1 MKGLS
6 IPNVSSANATLLLAL
21 LLLVTTSPSI
31 LQHCLARRESHHRSP
46 PAGRHHPPPPTP
58 VTPPPPLPPLSLTFN
73 VLNYGATGDGATDDT
88 KAFAT
93 AWSSACAVGVST
105 PTVLVPAGYL
115 FVVGPITFTGDSC
128 VPNMVFQVDGTILA
142 DAGSTAWRSGVVMQ
156 WLEFKNVRG
165 FTIQGCG
172 TVDGQ
177 GSHWWS
183 GGSGAGDAEMVTE
196 EKSLGPNL
204 KEMNS
209 DRVGTSNRPTA
220 VRVFQG
226 ANVTVTGITIRNS
239 ARFHLTF
246 DTCRAVEVH
255 DVAVSSPGAS
265 PNTDGIHLAGSVG
278 VSIHHSTIACGDDCI
293 SIQDGSSDVFIRSV
307 HCGPG
312 HGISIGE
319 LGKGGASAAVSD
331 VTVQDV
337 TLNQTM
343 TGVRIKTWQG
353 GSGSVK
359 NVRFSGVRVSAVKTP
374 IVIDQ
379 YYCDQTAC
387 ANQTSAVA
395 VAGVAY
401 HGVAGTYTE
410 RPVYL
415 ACADAAP
422 CAGIHLADIQLA
434 PVEDGGYHLHGPFCW
449 NVYGD
454 EVRPVEPP
462 VDCLLAGAP

>member
-6 IPNVSSANATLLLAL
+6 IPNASSANATLLLAL
-21 LLLVTTSPSI
+21 LLLVTTFPSF
-31 LQHCLARRESHHRSP
+31 LQHCLARRESHHRPP

-58 VTPPPPLPPLSLTFN
+58 VTPPPPPPLSSSFN
-73 VLNYGATGDGATDDT
+73 VVNYGAVGDGVTDDT

-93 AWSSACAVGVST
+93 AWSSACAVGAS
-105 PTVLVPAGYL
+105 TVLVPAGYVFL
-115 FVVGPITFTGDSC
+115 VGPITFTGDSC
-128 VPNMVFQVDGTILA
+128 VPKMVFQVDGTILA
-142 DAGSTAWRSGVVMQ
+142 DAGSTAWLSGVVMQ

-165 FTIQGCG
+165 LTIQGCG
-172 TVDGQ
+172 TVDGK

-196 EKSLGPNL
+196 EKSLGQNS
-204 KEMNS
+204 KERDS
-209 DRVGTSNRPTA
+209 DRAGTSNRPTA
-220 VRVFQG
+220 VRVFQS
-226 ANVTVTGITIRNS
+226 ANITVTGITIRNS

-255 DVAVSSPGAS
+255 DVAVSSPGDS

-278 VSIHHSTIACGDDCI
+278 VSIHHTTISCGDDCI
-293 SIQDGSSDVFIRSV
+293 SIQDGCSDVFVRSL

-312 HGISIGE
+312 HGISIGG

-359 NVRFSGVRVSAVKTP
+359 NVLFSGVRVSAVKTP

-379 YYCDQTAC
+379 YYCDHTSC

-401 HGVAGTYTE
+401 QGVAGTYTE

-434 PVEDGGYHLHGPFCW
+434 PVEDGGYHQHGPFCW
-449 NVYGD
+449 KVYGD

>member
-6 IPNVSSANATLLLAL
+6 ISNASSANATLLLAL
-21 LLLVTTSPSI
+21 LLLVTTSPSFV
-31 LQHCLARRESHHRSP
+31 QHCVARRESHHRPP
-46 PAGRHHPPPPTP
+46 PAGRHHPPPPAP
-58 VTPPPPLPPLSLTFN
+58 VMPPPSSPPFLSTFS
-73 VLNYGATGDGATDDT
+73 VLDYGAVGDGTTDDT
-88 KAFAT
+88 KAFA
-93 AWSSACAVGVST
+93 ASWSSACAAGAS
-105 PTVLVPAGYL
+105 TVLVPVSYVFL
-115 FVVGPITFTGDSC
+115 VGPITFTGDSC
-128 VPNMVFQVDGTILA
+128 VSNMIFQVDGTILA

-156 WLEFKNVRG
+156 WLEFKNVQG
-165 FTIQGCG
+165 LTIQGCG

-183 GGSGAGDAEMVTE
+183 GGSVAGDAEMVTE
-196 EKSLGPNL
+196 EKSLGQNL
-204 KEMNS
+204 KELGS
-209 DRVGTSNRPTA
+209 DRVGTSNRPTG
-220 VRVFQG
+220 VRMFQSS
-226 ANVTVTGITIRNS
+226 NITVTGITIRNS
-239 ARFHLTF
+239 PRFHLTF
-246 DTCRAVEVH
+246 DTCRGVEVH
-255 DVAVSSPGAS
+255 DVAVSSPGDS

-278 VSIHHSTIACGDDCI
+278 VSIHHTTIACGDDCI
-293 SIQDGSSDVFIRSV
+293 SIQDGCSDVFIRSV

-312 HGISIGE
+312 HGISIGG

-343 TGVRIKTWQG
+343 TGVRIKTWQ
-353 GSGSVK
+353 

-379 YYCDQTAC
+379 YYCDHTTC
-387 ANQTSAVA
+387 ANQTSAVT

-401 HGVAGTYTE
+401 QGVAGTYTE

-434 PVEDGGYHLHGPFCW
+434 PVDDGGYHLHGPFCW
-449 NVYGD
+449 KVYGD

-462 VDCLLAGAP
+462 VNCLLAGAP

>member
-1 MKGLS
+1 MIKEMKRRS
-6 IPNVSSANATLLLAL
+6 TTNASCANATFVHLAL
-21 LLLVTTSPSI
+21 LLLVAASPSF
-31 LQHCLARRESHHRSP
+31 LQHCLARRESHHRPP
-46 PAGRHHPPPPTP
+46 PAPVMPPPP
-58 VTPPPPLPPLSLTFN
+58 PPSAATFS
-73 VLNYGATGDGATDDT
+73 VLDYGAAGDGATDDT
-88 KAFAT
+88 KAFAD
-93 AWSSACAVGVST
+93 AWSAACAGGA
-105 PTVLVPAGYL
+105 PTVLVPASYVFL
-115 FVVGPITFTGDSC
+115 VGPITFTGDSC
-128 VPNMVFQVDGTILA
+128 EPNMVFQVDGTILA
-142 DAGSTAWRSGVVMQ
+142 HTGSTAWRSGVLTQ

-165 FTIQGCG
+165 LTIQGRG

-183 GGSGAGDAEMVTE
+183 GGSVAGDAEME
-196 EKSLGPNL
+196 LD
-204 KEMNS
+204 S
-209 DRVGTSNRPTA
+209 DRAETSNRPTA
-220 VRVFQG
+220 VKVFQG
-226 ANVTVTGITIRNS
+226 ASVTVAGITIRNS
-239 ARFHLTF
+239 PRFHLTF

-255 DVAVSSPGAS
+255 DVTVSSPGDS

-293 SIQDGSSDVFIRSV
+293 SIQDGCSDVFIRSV

-312 HGISIGE
+312 HGISIGG

-337 TLNQTM
+337 TLKQTM

-353 GSGSVK
+353 GSGSVR

-374 IVIDQ
+374 VVIDQ
-379 YYCDQTAC
+379 YYCDHTTC

-401 HGVAGTYTE
+401 QGVAGTYTE

-415 ACADAAP
+415 ACSDAAP
-422 CAGIHLADIQLA
+422 CSGVHLADFQLA
-434 PVEDGGYHLHGPFCW
+434 PVEDGGGDHPHGPFCW
-449 NVYGD
+449 KAYGD
-454 EVRPVEPP
+454 QVKPVEPP

>member
-1 MKGLS
+1 MKRRS
-6 IPNVSSANATLLLAL
+6 IPNASSANATLLLAL
-21 LLLVTTSPSI
+21 LLLVTTSPSF
-31 LQHCLARRESHHRSP
+31 LQHCVARRESHHRPP
-46 PAGRHHPPPPTP
+46 PAGRHHPPPPAP
-58 VTPPPPLPPLSLTFN
+58 VMPPPSPPPLLSTFS
-73 VLNYGATGDGATDDT
+73 VLDYGAVGDGTTDDT
-88 KAFAT
+88 KAFAA
-93 AWSSACAVGVST
+93 AWSSACAAGAS
-105 PTVLVPAGYL
+105 TVLVPVSYVFL
-115 FVVGPITFTGDSC
+115 VGPITFTGDSC
-128 VPNMVFQVDGTILA
+128 VSNMVFQLDGTILA
-142 DAGSTAWRSGVVMQ
+142 DEGSTAWRSGVVMQ

-165 FTIQGCG
+165 LTIQGCG

-183 GGSGAGDAEMVTE
+183 GGSLAGEAKMVTE
-196 EKSLGPNL
+196 EKSLGQNL
-204 KEMNS
+204 KELDS

-220 VRVFQG
+220 VRVFQS
-226 ANVTVTGITIRNS
+226 ASITVTGITIRNS
-239 ARFHLTF
+239 PRFHLTF
-246 DTCRAVEVH
+246 DSCHGVEVH
-255 DVAVSSPGAS
+255 DVAVSSPGDS

-278 VSIHHSTIACGDDCI
+278 VSIHHTTIACGDDCV
-293 SIQDGSSDVFIRSV
+293 SIQDGCSDVFIRSV

-312 HGISIGE
+312 HGISIGG

-379 YYCDQTAC
+379 YYCDHTTC

-395 VAGVAY
+395 VGGVAY
-401 HGVAGTYTE
+401 QGVAGTYTE

-415 ACADAAP
+415 ACADAVP
-422 CAGIHLADIQLA
+422 CAGIHLADIRLA

-449 NVYGD
+449 KAHGD